1 MDILD
6 IIEKVTTVIVNILAI
21 WQFLESRK
29 RK

>member
-21 WQFLESRK
+21 WQFLKSRK
-29 RK
+29 QK